1 MTTSLRVA
9 LVASC
14 LVFAACSDPAET
26 AYKSCIAKVKDATDQ
41 ADKKAGDSKDPM
53 GQAMAPA
60 MKEMASKMGQAACD
74 SIREI
79 CKQDPKGQDCQN
91 AIATFK

>member
-1 MTTSLRVA
+1 MTTSLRIA
-9 LVASC
+9 LLASC
-14 LVFAACSDPAET
+14 IGLVACSDPAET
-26 AYKSCIAKVKDATDQ
+26 AYKSCVAKVKDATAQ
-41 ADKKAGDSKDPM
+41 ADKNASDSKDPM

-60 MKEMASKMGQAACD
+60 MKEMALTMGQAACD
-74 SIREI
+74 SIRQM